1 MIENFTKTQITLYK
15 ATSVDE
21 AGDITYDSGS
31 SVMAKLEVHPVLSI
45 GSDGATDTSSA
56 RIYVEVECPSKVL
69 VEFDGK
75 KHPSKAVTN
84 FYRFGE
90 YAFTRIELE

>member
-1 MIENFTKTQITLYK
+1 MIENFTRTQITLYK

-21 AGDITYDSGS
+21 AGDITYDTGS
-31 SVMAKLEVHPVLSI
+31 SVMAKLEVHPILSI
-45 GSDGATDTSSA
+45 GADGVTDTSSC
-56 RIYVEVECPSKVL
+56 RVYIEVECPSKVL

-84 FYRFGE
+84 YYRFGT
-90 YAFTRIELE
+90 YAFTRVELE